1 MRGLVN
7 LFVDKQTEKISI
19 LVYHVTTIGFYE
31 SMGYMKE
38 IDNLDNLK
46 KLCWSIFKLQYI

>member
-19 LVYHVTTIGFYE
+19 LVYHTE
-31 SMGYMKE
+31 KE
-38 IDNLDNLK
+38 GAISRFFSVK
-46 KLCWSIFKLQYI
+46 KARSSLRKRLFAL

>member
-19 LVYHVTTIGFYE
+19 LVYHVTTIGFY
-31 SMGYMKE
+31 
-38 IDNLDNLK
+38 
-46 KLCWSIFKLQYI
+46 